1 MIDRYTRPE
10 MAAIWNRRAYFEF
23 QRQVELAVV
32 RAWAKFGK
40 IPLEDCE
47 LIQHASFT
55 LERIDEIER
64 EADHETNA
72 FVTALAESLGPESR
86 WLHLGLTSSDVLDT
100 AGALQL
106 RAALDQIG
114 ARLRRVESAV
124 AKLALKHRRTAM
136 IGRSHGM
143 HAEPIS
149 FGFKLAIWIAELRRT
164 AVRLAA
170 ARDSIA
176 VGKIAGSVGTH
187 ANVPPRVEEAACA
200 ELALGVAPVAS
211 QILQRDR
218 HAEALCALALCA
230 STLDKFAT
238 EIRHLQR
245 NEVAELEEPFETSRH
260 GSSSMP
266 HKRNPAR
273 SERIS
278 GLARVVR
285 ANAQVGLENVALW
298 HERDISHSSAERIVL
313 VDSTTLVDYM
323 LWLFAGIME
332 GLAVYP
338 QRMREN
344 LDLTRGQIFSQAAM
358 LELVESGMNRQK
370 AYDLVRAECH
380 AAAATGE
387 HLHGLLA
394 RHPQV
399 IRHIEPE
406 RLAAVFDIE
415 RHLLHVDEAFAR
427 LGLNQMDSTPLKG
440 ADELD

>member
-1 MIDRYTRPE
+1 MIKRYTRPE
-10 MAAIWNRRAYFEF
+10 MAAIWNRQAYFEY

-32 RAWAKFGK
+32 RAWTKVGK
-40 IPLEDCE
+40 IPPQDCE
-47 LIQHASFT
+47 LIQRASFT

-72 FVTALAESLGPESR
+72 FVTALAESIGPESR

-106 RAALDQIG
+106 RAALDQIAG
-114 ARLRRVESAV
+114 RLERVEAAV
-124 AKLALKHRRTAM
+124 TGLAQEHRRSAM

-149 FGFKLAIWIAELRRT
+149 FGFKLAIWVAELRR
-164 AVRLAA
+164 AAARLGA

-187 ANVPPRVEEAACA
+187 ANVPPRVEEIACA
-200 ELALGVAPVAS
+200 ELGLGVAPVAS

-218 HAEALCALALCA
+218 HAEALCALALLG
-230 STLDKFAT
+230 SSLDKFAT

-245 NEVAELEEPFETSRH
+245 NEVAELEEPFESSRH

-313 VDSTTLVDYM
+313 VDSTTLIDYM
-323 LWLFAGIME
+323 LFLFAGIME

-338 QRMREN
+338 QKMAQN

-358 LELVESGMNRQK
+358 LELVEAGMNRQE
-370 AYDLVRAECH
+370 AYELVRAQCH
-380 AAAATGE
+380 AAGETGE
-387 HLHGLLA
+387 HLLSLLT

-399 IRHIEPE
+399 GQHVAPE
-406 RLAAVFDIE
+406 RLAEIFDID
-415 RHLLHVDEAFAR
+415 RHLLHVDDAFAR
-427 LGLNQMDSTPLKG
+427 LGL
-440 ADELD
+440 

>member
-1 MIDRYTRPE
+1 MIERYTRPQ
-10 MAAIWNRRAYFEF
+10 MAAIWNRQAYFEY
-23 QRQVELAVV
+23 QRQVELAAV
-32 RAWAKFGK
+32 RAWSKFGR
-40 IPLEDCE
+40 IPPDDCE
-47 LIQHASFT
+47 LIQRASFT

-114 ARLRRVESAV
+114 DRLRRVERAV
-124 AKLALKHRRTAM
+124 AGLAIEHRATPM
-136 IGRSHGM
+136 MGRSHGM

-149 FGFKLAIWIAELRRT
+149 FGFKLAIWVGELRRA
-164 AVRLAA
+164 AVRLDA
-170 ARDSIA
+170 ARGSIA

-187 ANVPPRVEEAACA
+187 ANVPPRVEEIACA
-200 ELALGVAPVAS
+200 ELGLGVAAAAS

-218 HAEALCALALCA
+218 HAEVLCALALCA
-230 STLDKFAT
+230 SSLDKFAT

-245 NEVAELEEPFETSRH
+245 NEVAELEEPFESSRH

-313 VDSTTLVDYM
+313 VDSTTLLDYM

-338 QRMREN
+338 QRMRQN
-344 LDLTRGQIFSQAAM
+344 LDLTRGQIFSQAVM
-358 LELVESGMNRQK
+358 LDLVEAGMNRQE
-370 AYDLVRAECH
+370 AYELVRAQCH
-380 AAAATGE
+380 VAAEGGQ
-387 HLHGLLA
+387 HLHDLLA
-394 RHPQV
+394 RDPKV
-399 IRHIEPE
+399 RRHLEPA
-406 RLAAVFDIE
+406 RLAAVFDID
-415 RHLLHVDEAFAR
+415 RHLIYVDDAFAR
-427 LGLNQMDSTPLKG
+427 LGLDAKDSPPPKG

>member
-1 MIDRYTRPE
+1 MIERYTRPE
-10 MAAIWNRRAYFEF
+10 MAAIWNRQAYFEY

-32 RAWAKFGK
+32 RAWTKFGR
-40 IPLEDCE
+40 IPAADCE
-47 LIQHASFT
+47 LIQRASFT

-64 EADHETNA
+64 EADHETDA
-72 FVTALAESLGPESR
+72 FVTTLAESLGPESR

-106 RAALDQIG
+106 RAALDQIEK
-114 ARLRRVESAV
+114 RLRRVEDAV
-124 AKLALKHRRTAM
+124 SRLAIEHRRTPM
-136 IGRSHGM
+136 MGRSHGM

-149 FGFKLAIWIAELRRT
+149 FGFKLAIWIGELRRT
-164 AVRLAA
+164 AARLRS

-187 ANVPPRVEEAACA
+187 ANVPPRIEELTCA
-200 ELALGVAPVAS
+200 ELGLGVAAAAS

-218 HAEALCALALCA
+218 HAEVLCALALCA
-230 STLDKFAT
+230 SSLDKFAT

-245 NEVAELEEPFETSRH
+245 NEVAEVEEPFEQSRH

-298 HERDISHSSAERIVL
+298 HERDISHSSAERVVL
-313 VDSTTLVDYM
+313 VDSTTLIDYM

-332 GLAVYP
+332 KLAVYP
-338 QRMREN
+338 QRMLEN
-344 LDLTRGQIFSQAAM
+344 LELTRGQIYSQAVM
-358 LELVESGMNRQK
+358 LELVEAGMNRQE
-370 AYDLVRAECH
+370 AYQLVRGQCH
-380 AAAATGE
+380 AAANDGD
-387 HLHGLLA
+387 HLHDLLA

-399 IRHIEPE
+399 GRFLGPE
-406 RLAAVFDIE
+406 RLASVFDVE
-415 RHLLHVDEAFAR
+415 RHLLHVDTAFRR
-427 LGLNQMDSTPLKG
+427 LGLPTSHSSPPKG
-440 ADELD
+440 ANELD

>member
-1 MIDRYTRPE
+1 MIERYNRPE
-10 MAAIWNRRAYFEF
+10 MAAIWNRQAYFEY

-32 RAWAKFGK
+32 RAWAGHGR
-40 IPLEDCE
+40 IPPEDCD
-47 LIQHASFT
+47 LIQRAGFT
-55 LERIDEIER
+55 LERIDAIER
-64 EADHETNA
+64 EADHETDA

-100 AGALQL
+100 AQALQL
-106 RAALDQIG
+106 GAALEQIL
-114 ARLRRVESAV
+114 ARLRRVNAAV
-124 AKLALKHRRTAM
+124 AKLALEHRRTPM
-136 IGRSHGM
+136 VGRSHGM

-149 FGFKLAIWIAELRRT
+149 FGFKLAIWVGELRR
-164 AVRLAA
+164 AA
-170 ARDSIA
+170 ARLEA
-176 VGKIAGSVGTH
+176 ARAGVAFGKIAGSVGTH
-187 ANVPPRVEEAACA
+187 ANVPPQVEEITCA
-200 ELALGVAPVAS
+200 ELGLAVAPVAS

-218 HAEALCALALCA
+218 HAEVLCALALCA
-230 STLDKFAT
+230 SSLDKFAT

-245 NEVAELEEPFETSRH
+245 NEVAELEEPFESSRH

-338 QRMREN
+338 ARMLAN
-344 LDLTRGQIFSQAAM
+344 LDLTRGQIYSQAV
-358 LELVESGMNRQK
+358 LLDLVEAGMNRQK
-370 AYDLVRAECH
+370 AYRLVRAQCH
-380 AAAATGE
+380 EAAASGQ
-387 HLHGLLA
+387 HLHDLLA
-394 RHPQV
+394 VNPRV
-399 IRHIEPE
+399 VKYLSRE
-406 RLAAVFDIE
+406 RLAEVFNVD
-415 RHLLHVDEAFAR
+415 RHLLHVDAAFDR
-427 LGLNQMDSTPLKG
+427 LGLQTPQSPPLEG
-440 ADELD
+440 ANELH

>member
-10 MAAIWNRRAYFEF
+10 MAAIWNRQAYFEY

-32 RAWAKFGK
+32 RAWAEFGR
-40 IPLEDCE
+40 IPPGDCE
-47 LIQHASFT
+47 LVQRASFT
-55 LERIDEIER
+55 LERIDQIEL

-100 AGALQL
+100 AGVLQL
-106 RAALDQIG
+106 RAALDQI
-114 ARLRRVESAV
+114 ADRLQRVEAAV
-124 AKLALKHRRTAM
+124 GSLALKHRRTPM

-149 FGFKLAIWIAELRRT
+149 FGFKLAIWLGELRR
-164 AVRLAA
+164 AA
-170 ARDSIA
+170 ARLDAARSSIS

-187 ANVPPRVEEAACA
+187 ANVPPRIEEITCA
-200 ELALGVAPVAS
+200 ELGLGVAPVAS

-218 HAEALCALALCA
+218 HAEVLCALALCA
-230 STLDKFAT
+230 SSLDKFAT

-245 NEVAELEEPFETSRH
+245 NEVAELEEPFETTRH

-313 VDSTTLVDYM
+313 VDSTTLIDYM

-338 QRMREN
+338 KRMLEN
-344 LDLTRGQIFSQAAM
+344 LDLTRGQIFSQAVM
-358 LELVESGMNRQK
+358 LDLVEAGMNRQE
-370 AYDLVRAECH
+370 AYELVRAQCH
-380 AAAATGE
+380 AATTSGE
-387 HLHGLLA
+387 HLHDLLA
-394 RHPQV
+394 RHPEVKQ
-399 IRHIEPE
+399 HLASE
-406 RLAAVFDIE
+406 RLAEVFDID
-415 RHLLHVDEAFAR
+415 RHLLHVDDAFAR
-427 LGLNQMDSTPLKG
+427 LGLNSTDSTPLKG
-440 ADELD
+440 ANELD

>member
-1 MIDRYTRPE
+1 MIERYTRPE
-10 MAAIWNRRAYFEF
+10 MAAIWNRQAYFEY

-32 RAWAKFGK
+32 RAWTAVGK
-40 IPLEDCE
+40 IPPEDCA
-47 LIQHASFT
+47 LIHRASFT

-72 FVTALAESLGPESR
+72 FVTALAESIGPESR

-100 AGALQL
+100 AGAMQL

-114 ARLRRVESAV
+114 ERLQRVDAAV
-124 AKLALKHRRTAM
+124 VRLALEHRRSPM

-149 FGFKLAIWIAELRRT
+149 FGFKLAIWVAELRR
-164 AVRLAA
+164 AA
-170 ARDSIA
+170 ARLDAARDGIA

-187 ANVPPRVEEAACA
+187 ANVPPRVEEIACA
-200 ELALGVAPVAS
+200 ELRLGAAPVAS

-218 HAEALCALALCA
+218 HAEVLCALALCA
-230 STLDKFAT
+230 SSLDKFAT

-313 VDSTTLVDYM
+313 VDSTTLIDYM

-338 QRMREN
+338 QKMLEN

-358 LELVESGMNRQK
+358 LELVEAGMNRQE
-370 AYDLVRAECH
+370 AYELVRAQCH
-380 AAAATGE
+380 AAASTGE
-387 HLHGLLA
+387 HLLALLT

-399 IRHIEPE
+399 GRHIAPE
-406 RLAAVFDIE
+406 RLAEIFDID
-415 RHLLHVDEAFAR
+415 RHLLHVDDAFAR
-427 LGLNQMDSTPLKG
+427 LGL
-440 ADELD
+440 